1 MSKREGGF
9 DLESAFDRMSAAA
22 EPAPAKPEKPELT
35 KMREIQPPKPAAA
48 SLPSQRV
55 GKRNHPDYEQAH
67 FYLRKE
73 TAKAARRKCE
83 DERNGDMSDL
93 VEDLLAGY
101 LGGRGFG

>member
-1 MSKREGGF
+1 MN
-9 DLESAFDRMSAAA
+9 LESAFERMTAAA
-22 EPAPAKPEKPELT
+22 EPKPV
-35 KMREIQPPKPAAA
+35 KPAATKVREIAAPKSAPA
-48 SLPSQRV
+48 SLPSQKL

-67 FYLRKE
+67 FYLRKS

-101 LGGRGFG
+101 LGGRGAG